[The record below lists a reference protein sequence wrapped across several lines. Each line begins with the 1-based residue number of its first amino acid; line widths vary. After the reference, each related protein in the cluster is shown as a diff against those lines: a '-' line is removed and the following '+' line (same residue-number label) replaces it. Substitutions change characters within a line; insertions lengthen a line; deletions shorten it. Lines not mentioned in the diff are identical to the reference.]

1 MLTAG
6 LKNPVPEQIHVNLSK
21 YALSVYRS
29 GQLIH
34 SDPEDYNLVY
44 VNREN
49 GAEAVAHF
57 KKAPT
62 HARYYGFGEKA
73 GATLDKRRVP
83 KQHFNGQYAGGS
95 EKIGAAMTFFNF
107 DNFAYNAPDLTPRG
121 EVQGPLNPNAPLYQS
136 SPFLIEYSANPEGA
150 FVGPAFANGIL
161 LDNTS
166 QTFIN
171 FRQGD
176 QYYFGALHGVLDY
189 YLFTGNNVADILNEF
204 AVLTGRTRIKPK
216 YVFGYHQ
223 GGYGPRYNKKKAL
236 LEVASKYRQWKIPCD
251 GIHIDVD
258 FQVIKA
264 L

>member
-1 MLTAG
+1 M
-6 LKNPVPEQIHVNLSK
+6 
-21 YALSVYRS
+21 SVYRS

-44 VNREN
+44 VNRGN
-49 GAEAVAHF
+49 SAEAVAHF
-57 KKAPT
+57 KMAPT

-83 KQHFNGQYAGGS
+83 KQHFYGQYAGGS

-107 DNFAYNAPDLTPRG
+107 DNFAYNAPNLTPKG

-150 FVGPAFANGIL
+150 FTGPAFANGIL

-189 YLFTGNNVADILNEF
+189 YLFTGNDVAAVLSEF
-204 AVLTGRTRIKPK
+204 VVLTGPTRIKPK

-223 GGYGPRYNKKKAL
+223 GGYGPRYNTKQAL